1 MPTTTVKPDGTVTV
15 ETGPAAAVKSTWD
28 GGTVESYVIKSEPER
43 RYTLTVAYPADKA
56 DVAVAS
62 DGHLDFASKSA
73 VEDAA
78 WGYMLKYKGVGADHA
93 DGTDGA
99 GELVESYIYRGPDWT
114 VKAANGDE
122 VVIKSGDWLMGTIW
136 TPERWTKWQSGEYTG
151 TSPQGGAKRRKPSP
165 EAVAA
170 LRS

>member
-1 MPTTTVKPDGTVTV
+1 MGKLTLPDGTTY
-15 ETGPAAAVKSTWD
+15 EDGHAAKGAATWD
-28 GGTVESYVIKSEPER
+28 GGTVEGVVIKSEPER

-56 DVAVAS
+56 DVGVAA

-78 WGYMLKYKGVGADHA
+78 WGYMLRYRDVGAHHQ
-93 DGTDGA
+93 DGTSGA
-99 GELVESYIYRGPDWT
+99 GQLVESYIYRGPDWV

-122 VVIKSGDWLMGTIW
+122 VVIKAGDWLMGTIW
-136 TPERWTKWQSGEYTG
+136 PPEQWERWKTGEYGG
-151 TSPQGGAKRRKPSP
+151 TSPQGGATRRKPSP

>member
-1 MPTTTVKPDGTVTV
+1 MKTTVTPDGTVTV
-15 ETGPAAAVKSTWD
+15 ETGEHAAKGATWD
-28 GGTVESYVIKSEPER
+28 GDTVEGYVIKSEPER

-56 DVAVAS
+56 DVAVAA

-78 WGYMLKYKGVGADHA
+78 WGYMLKYRGVGADHA
-93 DGTDGA
+93 DGTDGS

-136 TPERWTKWQSGEYTG
+136 SPQRWAKWVSGEYG
-151 TSPQGGAKRRKPSP
+151 GMSPQGGAVRRVPSA
-165 EAVAA
+165 EAVAG

>member
-1 MPTTTVKPDGTVTV
+1 MKVTESPDGTVTV
-15 ETGPAAAVKSTWD
+15 ETGHAAKQTWD
-28 GGTVESYVIKSEPER
+28 GGTVEGIVVKSEDER

-56 DVAVAS
+56 DVAVAA
-62 DGHLDFASKSA
+62 DGHLDFASKAA

-78 WGYMLKYKGVGADHA
+78 WGYMTAYRDVGLHHA
-93 DGTDGA
+93 DGTSGA
-99 GELVESYIYRGPDWT
+99 GQLVESYIYRGPDWV

-122 VVIKSGDWLMGTIW
+122 VVIKAGDWLMGTIW
-136 TPERWTKWQSGEYTG
+136 PPETWERWKSGELG
-151 TSPQGGAKRRKPSP
+151 GMSPQGGARRRRPSP